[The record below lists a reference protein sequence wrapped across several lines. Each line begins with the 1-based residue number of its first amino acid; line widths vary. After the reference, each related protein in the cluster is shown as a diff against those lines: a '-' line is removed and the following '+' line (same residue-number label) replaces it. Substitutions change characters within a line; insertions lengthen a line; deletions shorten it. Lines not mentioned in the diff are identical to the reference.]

1 MFFVYYVQLIFNN
14 HILYQEVNYKWLM
27 LKLTNVADV
36 TGTYD
41 SIPTTLTSEAI
52 ITDLISGLTI
62 VKTADKQNWATGN
75 LTYTIKITNAA
86 TSAFEKPTFTDIL
99 DPTLIK
105 LVDNSVKV
113 NDATVAVI
121 SKFSSLDLYQEYNG
135 LFFKTPVL
143 IKVGEVNQ

>member
-1 MFFVYYVQLIFNN
+1 MADV
-14 HILYQEVNYKWLM
+14 
-27 LKLTNVADV
+27 KLTNVADV

-75 LTYTIKITNAA
+75 LTYTVTITNAA
-86 TSAFEKPTFTDIL
+86 ENAFEKPTFTDIL

-105 LVDNSVKV
+105 LVEN
-113 NDATVAVI
+113 TV
-121 SKFSSLDLYQEYNG
+121 
-135 LFFKTPVL
+135 
-143 IKVGEVNQ
+143 EVNGSTTEYTYDPTTGKLSVELETIATEGSTTITFQVQKV